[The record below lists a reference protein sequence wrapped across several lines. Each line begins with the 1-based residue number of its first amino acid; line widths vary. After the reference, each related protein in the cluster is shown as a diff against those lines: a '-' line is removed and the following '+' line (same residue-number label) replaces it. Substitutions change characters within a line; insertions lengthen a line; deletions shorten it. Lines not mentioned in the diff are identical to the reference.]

1 MTRGGDLE
9 TEMAEVRAVLQRC
22 DLDLLD
28 PHGDSEQPDSAEAAR
43 MVVYLTDSRR
53 VQKVLWRQLFVLDSM
68 MSLLEG
74 LESAQQLMTQPCPPQ
89 PEGGARGRWKALKV
103 KSRSEVEETET
114 LLRSLQDRVQQIHNR
129 RHTLT
134 QLVQQLHS
142 KKQQC
147 EQLEESLLKAQNA
160 LQSCDHQLTQLR
172 AESEAVLRQLISW
185 QQLRDELQVYVSAA
199 QGVMQINLL
208 SFNQSQLCVELR
220 PRLSS
225 DLSSNELEP
234 LKLSVTWSCDDR
246 FRLQVSEGTAG
257 LAEDCLS
264 GRRAE
269 LSAALLEV
277 MQCYVGQSELL
288 SEIQTLRS
296 SFAIDWRPAQRLLIY
311 LKSALLVC
319 HLEVEEGY
327 PSSGRARLLSVRRDG
342 QHVDTSGL
350 KTHKPDL
357 SLTDWLVL
365 LCSSPLI

>member
-1 MTRGGDLE
+1 
-9 TEMAEVRAVLQRC
+9 
-22 DLDLLD
+22 
-28 PHGDSEQPDSAEAAR
+28 
-43 MVVYLTDSRR
+43 
-53 VQKVLWRQLFVLDSM
+53 M

-74 LESAQQLMTQPCPPQ
+74 LGSAQQLVTLPCPPQ

-103 KSRSEVEETET
+103 ESRSGVEETET

-142 KKQQC
+142 KKQQH

-160 LQSCDHQLTQLR
+160 LQACDRQLTQLR
-172 AESEAVLRQLISW
+172 AESEAVLGQLISW
-185 QQLRDELQVYVSAA
+185 QRLREELQVYVSAV
-199 QGVMQINLL
+199 QEVVQINLL
-208 SFNQSQLCVELR
+208 SFNQLEVCVALR
-220 PRLSS
+220 PRPSS

-234 LKLSVTWSCDDR
+234 LKLSVTWSSDER
-246 FRLQVSEGTAG
+246 FRLQVNEGTAG

-264 GRRAE
+264 GRRSE

-277 MQCYVGQSELL
+277 MQCYLGQAELL
-288 SEIQTLRS
+288 SEIQALRS
-296 SFAIDWRPAQRLLIY
+296 SFAIDWRPARRLLVY

-342 QHVDTSGL
+342 QPLDTSGL
-350 KTHKPDL
+350 KPHKTDL
-357 SLTDWLVL
+357 SLTDWLVF